1 MGTVIRHTVNI
12 DRAPNHLA
20 SSGILNTREKR
31 EEIEFDFI
39 RVVKVPAKR
48 FADGGYNRQVVGGGD
63 FWTVWLLR
71 SHLVT
76 LGLCCL
82 SP

>member
-1 MGTVIRHTVNI
+1 MGRSVLYILLLYGVYMDGFAAAAAAHSTLCVIRHTVNI

-39 RVVKVPAKR
+39 RVVKFPAKR
-48 FADGGYNRQVVGGGD
+48 FAR
-63 FWTVWLLR
+63 
-71 SHLVT
+71 
-76 LGLCCL
+76 
-82 SP
+82 